1 MRQSTSRH
9 RLGAVAAAVVAIV
22 WASAAVAAPGGG
34 KLCSLARSWVE
45 GHCDGAKASR
55 VATPAR
61 CARARDWLD
70 AHCSVRAAGSAER
83 TDPGKARDDRGY
95 KAVRYAPPRRH
106 KHAHKVRTRGV
117 YVYVERPHPCCYS
130 VPLTYYRTTPYKDQV
145 FLTDFVLRPGKEA
158 AFFRA
163 AEASMR

>member
-1 MRQSTSRH
+1 MGQSAYRY
-9 RLGAVAAAVVAIV
+9 RFVAAATAVVAV
-22 WASAAVAAPGGG
+22 LWASAAAAAPGSG

-45 GHCDGAKASR
+45 GRCDGAKASR

-61 CARARDWLD
+61 CAKARAWLD
-70 AHCSVRAAGSAER
+70 DHCSVKAAGSAER

-117 YVYVERPHPCCYS
+117 HVDVERPHPCCYS

-163 AEASMR
+163 AEAGMR